1 MRGGR
6 YAVSTG
12 LKASLTLP
20 SPLKRARR
28 PGSANDHPQTQSCK
42 PSRIFL
48 NPNCAFPHPNGN
60 PWKQTISAHRSPL
73 TSNQPSVPTKVS
85 RATWVGLAVALFAM
99 VAIRQVFVFF
109 VPETTFASAILKE
122 SLIWVSALALIVII
136 RRGEH
141 LPMRSI
147 GLGTARWWKSIL
159 WGFIIAIVSAV
170 VIGALAYLT
179 GYGHGPGSAAFEKL
193 PLWLITAIVFRAGVV
208 EELFYRGY
216 AIERLQMIGLGRF
229 WSVAIPLVIFS
240 LGHWSGGAANIL
252 IAFAAGLILTGFYLW
267 RRDLVANMIG
277 HGLVDF
283 VANVLPKLFS

>member
-1 MRGGR
+1 MQTDNVG
-6 YAVSTG
+6 
-12 LKASLTLP
+12 ASFALTP
-20 SPLKRARR
+20 E
-28 PGSANDHPQTQSCK
+28 
-42 PSRIFL
+42 
-48 NPNCAFPHPNGN
+48 
-60 PWKQTISAHRSPL
+60 
-73 TSNQPSVPTKVS
+73 QPSLPTKVS
-85 RATWVGLAVALFAM
+85 RATWAGLAISLFAM

-109 VPETTFASAILKE
+109 VPETTFASAVLKE
-122 SLIWVSALALIVII
+122 ALIWVSAIALIAII

-141 LPMRSI
+141 LPLRSI

-159 WGFIIAIVSAV
+159 WGFIIAVVSAV
-170 VIGALAYLT
+170 VVGALAYVT

-240 LGHWSGGAANIL
+240 FGHWSGGAPNIL

>member
-1 MRGGR
+1 METDNIESSFALTPERP
-6 YAVSTG
+6 
-12 LKASLTLP
+12 SL
-20 SPLKRARR
+20 
-28 PGSANDHPQTQSCK
+28 
-42 PSRIFL
+42 
-48 NPNCAFPHPNGN
+48 
-60 PWKQTISAHRSPL
+60 
-73 TSNQPSVPTKVS
+73 PTKVS
-85 RATWVGLAVALFAM
+85 RATWAGLAISLFAM
-99 VAIRQVFVFF
+99 VVIRQVFVFF
-109 VPETTFASAILKE
+109 VPEPTFASAILKE
-122 SLIWVSALALIVII
+122 ALIWLNAIALIVII

-141 LPMRSI
+141 LPLRSI

-159 WGFIIAIVSAV
+159 WGLVIAIVSAV
-170 VIGALAYLT
+170 VVGALAYLT
-179 GYGHGPGSAAFEKL
+179 SYGHGPGSAAFEKL

-216 AIERLQMIGLGRF
+216 AIERLRMIGLGRF

-277 HGLVDF
+277 HGLIDF

>member
-1 MRGGR
+1 MQTDNVG
-6 YAVSTG
+6 A
-12 LKASLTLP
+12 LFALTP
-20 SPLKRARR
+20 E
-28 PGSANDHPQTQSCK
+28 
-42 PSRIFL
+42 
-48 NPNCAFPHPNGN
+48 
-60 PWKQTISAHRSPL
+60 
-73 TSNQPSVPTKVS
+73 QPSVPVKAS
-85 RATWVGLAVALFAM
+85 RATWAGLAISLFALL
-99 VAIRQVFVFF
+99 AIRQGVAFF
-109 VPETTFASAILKE
+109 IPGITFTAAVLKE
-122 SLIWVSALALIVII
+122 ALIWVSALTLIVII

-141 LPMRSI
+141 LPLRSI

-159 WGFIIAIVSAV
+159 WGLAIAVVSAV
-170 VIGALAYLT
+170 AVLALAHLT

-216 AIERLQMIGLGRF
+216 SIERLRFVGFNRF

-267 RRDLVANMIG
+267 RRDLGANMIG

>member
-1 MRGGR
+1 MQTDN
-6 YAVSTG
+6 VS
-12 LKASLTLP
+12 ASFALTP
-20 SPLKRARR
+20 E
-28 PGSANDHPQTQSCK
+28 Q
-42 PSRIFL
+42 
-48 NPNCAFPHPNGN
+48 
-60 PWKQTISAHRSPL
+60 RS
-73 TSNQPSVPTKVS
+73 SPTKVS
-85 RATWVGLAVALFAM
+85 RATWAGLAISLFAM
-99 VAIRQVFVFF
+99 VAIRQLSVFF
-109 VPETTFASAILKE
+109 VPEATFTSAILKE
-122 SLIWVSALALIVII
+122 ALIWVSALALIMII

-141 LPMRSI
+141 LPLRSI

-159 WGFIIAIVSAV
+159 CGFVIAVVSAV
-170 VIGALAYLT
+170 VVGALAYLT

-216 AIERLQMIGLGRF
+216 AIERLRLVGFGRF

-267 RRDLVANMIG
+267 RRDLAANMIG

>member
-1 MRGGR
+1 METDNIG
-6 YAVSTG
+6 A
-12 LKASLTLP
+12 
-20 SPLKRARR
+20 
-28 PGSANDHPQTQSCK
+28 
-42 PSRIFL
+42 
-48 NPNCAFPHPNGN
+48 AFALAPE
-60 PWKQTISAHRSPL
+60 
-73 TSNQPSVPTKVS
+73 QPSLPRKVS
-85 RATWVGLAVALFAM
+85 RATWAGLLISLFAM
-99 VAIRQVFVFF
+99 VVIRQVFVFF
-109 VPETTFASAILKE
+109 APEITFGPAILKE
-122 SLIWVSALALIVII
+122 ALIWLSALALIVII

-159 WGFIIAIVSAV
+159 WGFIIALVSAV
-170 VIGALAYLT
+170 VVGALAYVT

-240 LGHWSGGAANIL
+240 FGHWSGGAANIL

-283 VANVLPKLFS
+283 IANVLPKLFS

>member
-1 MRGGR
+1 METNNL
-6 YAVSTG
+6 A
-12 LKASLTLP
+12 AP
-20 SPLKRARR
+20 
-28 PGSANDHPQTQSCK
+28 
-42 PSRIFL
+42 F
-48 NPNCAFPHPNGN
+48 AFAP
-60 PWKQTISAHRSPL
+60 
-73 TSNQPSVPTKVS
+73 NQPSVPTKVS
-85 RATWVGLAVALFAM
+85 RATWAGLAISLFAM
-99 VAIRQVFVFF
+99 LATRQVFVFF

-122 SLIWVSALALIVII
+122 GLIWVSALALIFII

-159 WGFIIAIVSAV
+159 WGLVIAIVSAV
-170 VIGALAYLT
+170 AVGGLAYLT

-216 AIERLQMIGLGRF
+216 AIERLQMIGLGRL